1 MNKKLWTILFLIM
14 SWCGCLVGCTVD
26 GNVTTQESTT
36 MVTTEENNEAQDDSD
51 AQENAVAGLN
61 TDSQIENYGGADTT
75 PLEDGDTLEVHY
87 IDVGQGDSILI
98 RQGDQSMLLDAGNNN
113 KGTTVWSYLLHQN
126 VDHLTY
132 AIGTHPDADHIGGMD
147 VVLYKID
154 CDTVMLP
161 ACASDTKTYEELIQ
175 TIGQREQTVVTPKR
189 GQVYTLGKASF
200 QILTDT
206 DKDYGDNTND
216 YSLAFRL
223 TFGDTSFLF
232 TGDAEKAAEQ
242 DMLASGLTIQ
252 SDVFKAAHHGA
263 DTANTEEFLTAVH
276 PTYCVISCGEGN
288 SYGHPRA
295 GVLNQLRAMG
305 VKVFRTDEQGT
316 IVATSDGSTI
326 TWNASPSESWQAGE
340 PTGSVEKSKDS
351 ENAATSTL
359 DQQSGASGSKDSTDQ
374 LEPKRNS
381 QDANE
386 VSQGD
391 YILNANTKKFHRP
404 TCASVKRM
412 SDANKIVST
421 ESREALI
428 EQGYEPCKNCNP

>member
-1 MNKKLWTILFLIM
+1 MNKKLWIVLFLVM
-14 SWCGCLVGCTVD
+14 GLCGCLVGCSVD
-26 GNVTTQESTT
+26 VNVTTQESTT
-36 MVTTEENNEAQDDSD
+36 IITTADESSEAQDDGN
-51 AQENAVAGLN
+51 ARENEVAGLE
-61 TDSQIENYGGADTT
+61 TDGQTGNYGT
-75 PLEDGDTLEVHY
+75 PDVDSLEDGDTLEVHY

-98 RQGDQSMLLDAGNNN
+98 RQGDQSMLIDAGNNN

-154 CDTVMLP
+154 CDMVMLP

-175 TIGQREQTVVTPKR
+175 TIGQREQTVVTPKQ
-189 GQVYTLGKASF
+189 GQIYTLGKASF

-206 DKDYGDNTND
+206 DKNYGDNTND

-242 DMLASGLTIQ
+242 DMIASGLTVQ

-263 DTANTEEFLTAVH
+263 DTANTEDFLAAVQ

-316 IVATSDGSTI
+316 IVATSDGSAI
-326 TWNASPSESWQAGE
+326 TWNASPSESWQVGE
-340 PTGSVEKSKDS
+340 PTGSAEKSKDS
-351 ENAATSTL
+351 ENAATGIR
-359 DQQSGASGSKDSTDQ
+359 DQQSGISYAKDSTDA
-374 LEPKRNS
+374 E
-381 QDANE
+381 
-386 VSQGD
+386 QGD

-421 ESREALI
+421 ESREVLI

>member
-1 MNKKLWTILFLIM
+1 MNKKLWVGLFLIM
-14 SWCGCLVGCTVD
+14 SLCGCLAGCSLD
-26 GNVTTQESTT
+26 ENVTTQESTT
-36 MVTTEENNEAQDDSD
+36 MVTAEENNEAQDDSD

-61 TDSQIENYGGADTT
+61 TDSQIENYGRADTT

-87 IDVGQGDSILI
+87 IDVGQGDSIFI
-98 RQGDQSMLLDAGNNN
+98 RQGDQSMLIDAGNNN

-175 TIGQREQTVVTPKR
+175 TIGQREQTVITPK
-189 GQVYTLGKASF
+189 QWQIYTLGKASF

-242 DMLASGLTIQ
+242 DMIASGLTIQ

-263 DTANTEEFLTAVH
+263 DTANTEDFLTAVH

-340 PTGSVEKSKDS
+340 PTGSAKERAEQEENSDVSGVAES
-351 ENAATSTL
+351 ETTEVP
-359 DQQSGASGSKDSTDQ
+359 QS
-374 LEPKRNS
+374 RNE
-381 QDANE
+381 A
-386 VSQGD
+386 SQGD

-428 EQGYEPCKNCNP
+428 GQGYEPCKNCNP

>member
-14 SWCGCLVGCTVD
+14 SWCGCLVGCSLD
-26 GNVTTQESTT
+26 ENVTTQESTT
-36 MVTTEENNEAQDDSD
+36 MVTAEENNEAQDDSD
-51 AQENAVAGLN
+51 AQENAVAGLE
-61 TDSQIENYGGADTT
+61 TDEQTGNYGTADANS
-75 PLEDGDTLEVHY
+75 LEASDTLEVHY

-147 VVLYKID
+147 VVLYKMD

-161 ACASDTKTYEELIQ
+161 ACASDTKTYDELIG
-175 TIGQREQTVVTPKR
+175 TIGQREQTVITPKQ
-189 GQVYTLGKASF
+189 GQIYTLGKASF

-242 DMLASGLTIQ
+242 DMIASGLTIQ

-263 DTANTEEFLTAVH
+263 DTANTEDFLTAVH

-340 PTGSVEKSKDS
+340 PTGSAKGSRPEGTGSVDTD
-351 ENAATSTL
+351 NVDNNGVATDTS
-359 DQQSGASGSKDSTDQ
+359 DGSA
-374 LEPKRNS
+374 E
-381 QDANE
+381 
-386 VSQGD
+386 QGD

-412 SDANKIVST
+412 SETNKVVST
-421 ESREALI
+421 QSREALI

>member
-1 MNKKLWTILFLIM
+1 MNKKLWIVLFLVI
-14 SWCGCLVGCTVD
+14 SLCGGLVGCTVD
-26 GNVTTQESTT
+26 TNPST
-36 MVTTEENNEAQDDSD
+36 
-51 AQENAVAGLN
+51 QENAAATEQNDN
-61 TDSQIENYGGADTT
+61 TPDAAIADMETNSQVEHYGTSDTSSVN
-75 PLEDGDTLEVHY
+75 DGDTLEVHY
-87 IDVGQGDSILI
+87 IDVGQGDSIFI
-98 RQGDQSMLLDAGNNN
+98 RQGDQSMLIDAGNNN

-161 ACASDTKTYEELIQ
+161 ACESDTKTYEELIQ
-175 TIGQREQTVVTPKR
+175 TIGQRGQKVVIPKQGQT
-189 GQVYTLGKASF
+189 YTLGKASF

-206 DKDYGDNTND
+206 DKNYGDNTND
-216 YSLAFRL
+216 YSIAFRL

-232 TGDAEKAAEQ
+232 TGDAETAAEQ
-242 DMLASGLTIQ
+242 DMLASGLPLQ

-263 DTANTEEFLTAVH
+263 ETANTENFLNAVQ

-295 GVLNQLRAMG
+295 AVLNQLRSMG

-316 IVATSDGSTI
+316 IVATSDGSTV
-326 TWNASPSESWQAGE
+326 TWNTSPSDGWQAGE
-340 PTGSVEKSKDS
+340 PTGSAKERAKQE
-351 ENAATSTL
+351 ENGIAT
-359 DQQSGASGSKDSTDQ
+359 GAEESDTTETAQSTD
-374 LEPKRNS
+374 
-381 QDANE
+381 E

-391 YILNANTKKFHRP
+391 YILNTNTKKFHRP

-421 ESREALI
+421 ESRETLI
-428 EQGYEPCKNCNP
+428 SQGYEPCKNCNP

>member
-1 MNKKLWTILFLIM
+1 MNRKLWVVLFLIM
-14 SWCGCLVGCTVD
+14 SWCGCLVGCSLD
-26 GNVTTQESTT
+26 ENVTTQESTT
-36 MVTTEENNEAQDDSD
+36 MVTAEENNEAQDDSD

-61 TDSQIENYGGADTT
+61 TDSQIENYGRADTT

-98 RQGDQSMLLDAGNNN
+98 RQGDQSMLVDAGNNN

-126 VDHLTY
+126 VDYLTY

-161 ACASDTKTYEELIQ
+161 ACASDTKTYDELIQ
-175 TIGQREQTVVTPKR
+175 TIGQREQTVITPKQ
-189 GQVYTLGKASF
+189 GQKYTLGKASF

-242 DMLASGLTIQ
+242 DMIASGLTIQ

-263 DTANTEEFLTAVH
+263 DTANTEDFLTAVH

-340 PTGSVEKSKDS
+340 PTGSAKGSRPEGTGSVDTD
-351 ENAATSTL
+351 NVDNNGVATDTS
-359 DQQSGASGSKDSTDQ
+359 DGSA
-374 LEPKRNS
+374 E
-381 QDANE
+381 
-386 VSQGD
+386 QGD

-412 SDANKIVST
+412 SETNKVVST
-421 ESREALI
+421 QSREALI

>member
-1 MNKKLWTILFLIM
+1 MNKKLWVGLFLIM

-61 TDSQIENYGGADTT
+61 TDSQIENYGRADTT

-175 TIGQREQTVVTPKR
+175 TIGQRDQTVVTPKR

-223 TFGDTSFLF
+223 TFGNNSFLF

-351 ENAATSTL
+351 KSTL
-359 DQQSGASGSKDSTDQ
+359 DQQSGASDSKDSTDQ

-381 QDANE
+381 QDVNE

-428 EQGYEPCKNCNP
+428 GQGYEPCKNCNP

>member
-1 MNKKLWTILFLIM
+1 MNKKLWVGLFLIM
-14 SWCGCLVGCTVD
+14 SWCGCLVGCSVD
-26 GNVTTQESTT
+26 GNVITQESTT

-61 TDSQIENYGGADTT
+61 TDSQIENYGRADTT
-75 PLEDGDTLEVHY
+75 PLEGGDTLEVHY

-98 RQGDQSMLLDAGNNN
+98 RQGDQSMLIDAGNNN

-175 TIGQREQTVVTPKR
+175 TIGQREQMVVTPKR

-206 DKDYGDNTND
+206 DKNYGDNTND

-223 TFGDTSFLF
+223 TFGNNSFLF

-242 DMLASGLTIQ
+242 DMLASGLTVQ

-263 DTANTEEFLTAVH
+263 DTANTEDFLTAVH

-359 DQQSGASGSKDSTDQ
+359 DQQSGVSNAKDSTDGLQ
-374 LEPKRNS
+374 SAN
-381 QDANE
+381 DAE
-386 VSQGD
+386 QGD

>member
-14 SWCGCLVGCTVD
+14 SWCGCLVGCSVD
-26 GNVTTQESTT
+26 EGVTTQESTT
-36 MVTTEENNEAQDDSD
+36 ITTMADENSEVQDNGNV
-51 AQENAVAGLN
+51 QENAAAGIE
-61 TDSQIENYGGADTT
+61 TDEQIGNYGSADANS
-75 PLEDGDTLEVHY
+75 LEDSDTLEVHY

-98 RQGDQSMLLDAGNNN
+98 RQGDQSMLIDAGNNN

-126 VDHLTY
+126 VDHLMY

-175 TIGQREQTVVTPKR
+175 TIGQRGQKVVTPKQ

-242 DMLASGLTIQ
+242 DMLASGLTVQ

-263 DTANTEEFLTAVH
+263 DTANTEDFLTAVH

-340 PTGSVEKSKDS
+340 PTGSAKGSRPEGTGSVDTD
-351 ENAATSTL
+351 NVDNNGVATDTS
-359 DQQSGASGSKDSTDQ
+359 DGSA
-374 LEPKRNS
+374 E
-381 QDANE
+381 
-386 VSQGD
+386 QGD
-391 YILNANTKKFHRP
+391 YILNTNTKKFHRP

-412 SDANKIVST
+412 SETNKVVST
-421 ESREALI
+421 QSREALI

>member
-14 SWCGCLVGCTVD
+14 SWCGCLVGCSVD
-26 GNVTTQESTT
+26 EGVTTQESTT
-36 MVTTEENNEAQDDSD
+36 MVTAEENSEAQDDGNV
-51 AQENAVAGLN
+51 QENAIAGIE
-61 TDSQIENYGGADTT
+61 TDEQIGNYGSADANS
-75 PLEDGDTLEVHY
+75 LEDGDTLEVHY

-98 RQGDQSMLLDAGNNN
+98 RQGEQSMLIDAGNNN

-175 TIGQREQTVVTPKR
+175 TIGQRGQKVVTPKQ

-206 DKDYGDNTND
+206 DKNYGDNTND

-242 DMLASGLTIQ
+242 DMLASGLTVQ

-263 DTANTEEFLTAVH
+263 DTANTEDFLTAVH

-340 PTGSVEKSKDS
+340 PTGSAEKSKDS
-351 ENAATSTL
+351 KSTL
-359 DQQSGASGSKDSTDQ
+359 DQQSGVSYAKDSTDV
-374 LEPKRNS
+374 E
-381 QDANE
+381 
-386 VSQGD
+386 QGD

-421 ESREALI
+421 ESRETLI
-428 EQGYEPCKNCNP
+428 

>member
-1 MNKKLWTILFLIM
+1 MNKKLWMILLLIM
-14 SWCGCLVGCTVD
+14 SWCGCLVGCSVD

-36 MVTTEENNEAQDDSD
+36 ITTMADESSEARDNSN
-51 AQENAVAGLN
+51 AQENAIAGFE
-61 TDSQIENYGGADTT
+61 TDEQIENYGTADANS
-75 PLEDGDTLEVHY
+75 LEDGDILEVYY

-98 RQGDQSMLLDAGNNN
+98 RQGTESMLIDAGNNN

-126 VDHLTY
+126 VEHLTY

-154 CDTVMLP
+154 CDDVMLP
-161 ACASDTKTYEELIQ
+161 ACESDTKTYEELIR
-175 TIGQREQTVVTPKR
+175 TIGQREQHVVTPKR
-189 GQVYTLGKASF
+189 GEIYSLGKAQF

-206 DKDYGDNTND
+206 DKNYGDNTND
-216 YSLAFRL
+216 YSLALRL

-242 DMLASGLTIQ
+242 DMIASGLTIQ

-263 DTANTEEFLTAVH
+263 DTANTEDFLTAVH

-295 GVLNQLRAMG
+295 AVLNSLRAMG

-340 PTGSVEKSKDS
+340 PTGSAKGSRPEGTGSVDTD
-351 ENAATSTL
+351 NVDNNGVATDTS
-359 DQQSGASGSKDSTDQ
+359 DGSA
-374 LEPKRNS
+374 E
-381 QDANE
+381 
-386 VSQGD
+386 QGD

-412 SDANKIVST
+412 SETNKVVST
-421 ESREALI
+421 QSREALI

>member
-1 MNKKLWTILFLIM
+1 MNRKLWVGLFLIM
-14 SWCGCLVGCTVD
+14 SLCGCLVGCSLD
-26 GNVTTQESTT
+26 ENVTTQESTT
-36 MVTTEENNEAQDDSD
+36 MVTAEENNEAQDDSD
-51 AQENAVAGLN
+51 AQGDAVAGLE
-61 TDSQIENYGGADTT
+61 TDEQTGNYGTADANS
-75 PLEDGDTLEVHY
+75 LEGGDTLEVHY

-98 RQGDQSMLLDAGNNN
+98 RQGDQSMLVDAGNNN

-147 VVLYKID
+147 VVLYKMD

-161 ACASDTKTYEELIQ
+161 ACASDTKTYDELIG
-175 TIGQREQTVVTPKR
+175 TIGQREQTVITPKQ
-189 GQVYTLGKASF
+189 GQIYTLGKASF

-242 DMLASGLTIQ
+242 DMIASGLTIQ

-263 DTANTEEFLTAVH
+263 DTANTEDFLTAVH

-340 PTGSVEKSKDS
+340 PTGSAKGSRPEGTGSVDTD
-351 ENAATSTL
+351 NVDNNGVATDTS
-359 DQQSGASGSKDSTDQ
+359 DGSA
-374 LEPKRNS
+374 E
-381 QDANE
+381 
-386 VSQGD
+386 QGD

-412 SDANKIVST
+412 SETNKVVST
-421 ESREALI
+421 QSREALI

>member
-14 SWCGCLVGCTVD
+14 SWCGCLVGCSVD
-26 GNVTTQESTT
+26 EGVTTQESTT
-36 MVTTEENNEAQDDSD
+36 MVTAEENSEAQDDGNV
-51 AQENAVAGLN
+51 QENAIAGIE
-61 TDSQIENYGGADTT
+61 TDEQIGNYGSADANS
-75 PLEDGDTLEVHY
+75 LEDGDTLEVHY

-98 RQGDQSMLLDAGNNN
+98 RQGEQSMLIDAGNNN

-175 TIGQREQTVVTPKR
+175 TIGQRGQKVVTPKQ

-242 DMLASGLTIQ
+242 DMLASGLTVQ

-263 DTANTEEFLTAVH
+263 DTANTEDFLTAVH

-340 PTGSVEKSKDS
+340 PTGSAKGSRPEGTGSVDTD
-351 ENAATSTL
+351 NVDNNGVATDTS
-359 DQQSGASGSKDSTDQ
+359 DGSA
-374 LEPKRNS
+374 E
-381 QDANE
+381 
-386 VSQGD
+386 QGD

-412 SDANKIVST
+412 SETNKVVST
-421 ESREALI
+421 QSREALI

>member
-1 MNKKLWTILFLIM
+1 MNKKLWMILFLIM
-14 SWCGCLVGCTVD
+14 NLCGCLVGCSVD
-26 GNVTTQESTT
+26 GNVTTQERTT
-36 MVTTEENNEAQDDSD
+36 ITTADESSDAQDNSN
-51 AQENAVAGLN
+51 AQENAIAGLN
-61 TDSQIENYGGADTT
+61 ADSQIENYGGADTT

-98 RQGDQSMLLDAGNNN
+98 RQGDQSMLIDAGNNN

-132 AIGTHPDADHIGGMD
+132 AVGTHPDADHIGGMD

-161 ACASDTKTYEELIQ
+161 ACASNTKTYDELIQ
-175 TIGQREQTVVTPKR
+175 TIGQREQTVVTPKQ
-189 GQVYTLGKASF
+189 GQIYTLGKASF

-232 TGDAEKAAEQ
+232 TGDAEKTAEQ
-242 DMLASGLTIQ
+242 DMIASGLTIQ

-263 DTANTEEFLTAVH
+263 DTANTEDFLTAVH

-326 TWNASPSESWQAGE
+326 TWNTSPSESWQAGE
-340 PTGSVEKSKDS
+340 PTGSAKDS
-351 ENAATSTL
+351 RPEGTGSVDVDNVDNNGVATDTS
-359 DQQSGASGSKDSTDQ
+359 DGSA
-374 LEPKRNS
+374 E
-381 QDANE
+381 
-386 VSQGD
+386 QGD